1 MLQPYQFEINEAWV
15 SVKLNDAPVRTDKDG
30 LFDCIALV
38 DAASSFILTTQL
50 VPVREAGLSK
60 IEARRLLK
68 NASSHKKQS
77 PKTLFIAR
85 QQSADNLVIEAER
98 QKVTVV
104 RVPEDQL
111 VLLVTEAV
119 EGFREYLSGAKHGDA

>member
-1 MLQPYQFEINEAWV
+1 MLHPDQFEINEAWV
-15 SVKLNDAPVRTDKDG
+15 AVKLNDAPVSTDKDG
-30 LFDCIALV
+30 LFDCIALI

-50 VPVREAGLSK
+50 VPVRDGGLSK

-68 NASSHKKQS
+68 NASSHKKQL

-98 QKVTVV
+98 QKVTAV
-104 RVPEDQL
+104 RVAEDQL
-111 VLLVTEAV
+111 VVLVTEAV
-119 EGFREYLSGAKHGDA
+119 EGFREYLSGAKPL